1 MRDKS
6 EHIYSKG
13 DIMHFRCRPAFACLA
28 GTNIFGVPVHVC
40 LHLSGLVDMM
50 SRWKEKG
57 TVGLYGIVAGWLL
70 VTGSCSVFSAPVIPG
85 NLGHFQPVRI

>member
-1 MRDKS
+1 MQTGICLFSRH
-6 EHIYSKG
+6 EH
-13 DIMHFRCRPAFACLA
+13 FWCTCA
-28 GTNIFGVPVHVC
+28 HVC
-40 LHLSGLVDMM
+40 LHLSRLVDMM

-70 VTGSCSVFSAPVIPG
+70 VTGFCSVLSAPVIPG